1 MAKRFTDSLKYKK
14 KFFRELPGPYKLL
27 WDFLYHDCDNCGI
40 WIVDFEIAQKYVGK
54 DMPIDQATAL
64 KLFNTDEER
73 IIEID
78 GGEKWFLPGY
88 IEFQYVQLSDKN
100 RAHIPVISALK
111 KFDLIN
117 PDYSLIKKIKEDISP
132 LQGAKDKAK
141 EKEKVMDMA
150 KDKEK
155 VKGKSPDEKFV
166 VPEMCNRWYTIF
178 PLYTRDKDSDYEA
191 MGKIAGFMMRQA
203 GEKDVGNLDTQ
214 DKIMNTLTQIS
225 EQVIADQFWVNK
237 PLKSIANHI
246 QEFYN
251 KIKNP
256 VNGKDHTGG
265 AATNG
270 TLRTEVQAE
279 LERRR
284 AKRQQA
290 GN

>member
-40 WIVDFEIAQKYVGK
+40 WIVDFDIAQKYVGK
-54 DMPIDQATAL
+54 DMPIDQTTSL
-64 KLFNTDEER
+64 QLFNSDDER

-78 GGEKWFLPGY
+78 GGEKWFLPGF
-88 IEFQYVQLSDKN
+88 IEFQYVHLSEKN

-111 KFDLIN
+111 KFNLLN
-117 PDYSLIKKIKEDISP
+117 PDFSLIKKIKGDTGP

-141 EKEKVMDMA
+141 EKDREMEKD

-155 VKGKSPDEKFV
+155 AKEKSPDEKFV
-166 VPEMCNRWYTIF
+166 VPQMCNRWYSMF
-178 PLYTRDKDSDYEA
+178 PLYTQDKQNDYEA
-191 MGKIAGFMMRQA
+191 MGKILSFMMRQA
-203 GEKDVGNLDTQ
+203 GEHDVGEFETQ
-214 DKIMNTLTQIS
+214 DKILNTLTQIG
-225 EQVIADQFWVNK
+225 EQVLADQFWTNK

-256 VNGKDHTGG
+256 LNGKEHRETTGAG
-265 AATNG
+265 SIRAG
-270 TLRTEVQAE
+270 VQAE
-279 LERRR
+279 LEKRR
-284 AKRQQA
+284 ASRQQA